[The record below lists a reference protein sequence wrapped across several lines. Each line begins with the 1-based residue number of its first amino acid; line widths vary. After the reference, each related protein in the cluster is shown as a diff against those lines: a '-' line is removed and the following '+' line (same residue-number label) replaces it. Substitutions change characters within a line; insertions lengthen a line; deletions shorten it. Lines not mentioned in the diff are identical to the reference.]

1 MKKYIKQFLLILI
14 ASGGIISCE
23 NTDFGNTN
31 VDPDSPSDPN
41 SAGFL
46 TYAERYMANN
56 IITAT
61 GPLTYVQHVSNI
73 TYTDESRYVT
83 VNWDSDGLYVYP
95 LINLKEI
102 IDLNSDPSTA
112 DSQLTYGSN
121 ANQIAVAKIF
131 TAYIYHGMT
140 DRWGML
146 PYTEALAGLD
156 NTYPTF
162 DSQEAIYD
170 ALFTE
175 IDEAIAMMDSGEGPN
190 GDILFNGDMSRWE
203 QFGRTLQMVMAL
215 RLSNVYPS
223 PSGYAAT
230 KFNAAMSGAISSTS
244 ENIAFPFLTDD
255 NNDNPWQDRFQTRE
269 DYGVSDVL
277 VDRLLADADPRIDA
291 YADYT
296 RNSVDAGTPE
306 YIGMPYGLT
315 NSEYLAVE
323 ISLPDSAIINEGD
336 FPGMIFSYSEIAF
349 ALAEAVEL
357 GWISGDASAY
367 YEAGI
372 TSSFEQW
379 GVEGAADYIA
389 TVPLSTDAE
398 TAVQQIAEE
407 KWKAL
412 YLQGYEAWAEWRRTG
427 YPELTPAVE
436 PLNGSEIPV
445 RHGYDTD
452 FAASNEA
459 NYNAA
464 VSIQGADVL
473 STNLWWDVAHPIT
486 GK

>member
-1 MKKYIKQFLLILI
+1 MKKYIKQLVLVLISTGAIL
-14 ASGGIISCE
+14 SCE

-31 VDPDSPSDPN
+31 KNPNAPSEAN
-41 SAGFL
+41 SAGLL
-46 TYAERYMANN
+46 TQAERSVGGIVTSTTG
-56 IITAT
+56 IIYT
-61 GPLTYVQHVSNI
+61 QQMSNI
-73 TYTDESRYVT
+73 TYTDESRYGT
-83 VNWDSDGLYVYP
+83 LNFDSDGYYTSP
-95 LINLKEI
+95 LINLKTI
-102 IDLNSDPSTA
+102 IDLNSDDATA
-112 DSQLTYGSN
+112 GQQISYGSN
-121 ANQIAVAKIF
+121 ANQVAVAKIL
-131 TAYIYHGMT
+131 TAYFYHHMT

-146 PYTEALAGLD
+146 PYSEALQGLD
-156 NTYPTF
+156 NTYPVF
-162 DSQEAIYD
+162 DSQEDIYD

-175 IDEAIAMMDSGEGPN
+175 IDEAIAMIDSGAGPT
-190 GDILFNGDMSRWE
+190 GDIIFSGDMARWA
-203 QFGRTLQMVMAL
+203 QFGRTLQVVMAL

-244 ENIAFPFLTDD
+244 ENIVYPFLTED
-255 NNDNPWQDRFQTRE
+255 NNDNAWQDRFQTRE

-277 VDRLLADADPRIDA
+277 VDRLLADNDPRIEA

-296 RNSVDAGTPE
+296 RNSLAIEDPE
-306 YIGMPYGLT
+306 YVGMPYGLT
-315 NSEYLAVE
+315 NSEVTAVE
-323 ISLPDSAIINEGD
+323 ISLPDAAIIYEGD
-336 FPGMIFSYSEIAF
+336 FPGMIFSYAQIAF
-349 ALAEAVEL
+349 GYAEAVEL

-379 GVEGAADYIA
+379 GVEGAADYI
-389 TVPLSTDAE
+389 TSMPLSTDAE

-412 YLQGYEAWAEWRRTG
+412 YLQGYESWAEWRRIG

-445 RHGYDTD
+445 RHGYDLD
-452 FAASNEA
+452 LAGSNEA
-459 NYNAA
+459 QYNAA